1 MKINVYRWIFSNI
14 HFWTLHQV
22 EPAAPKLT
30 VVFQWNPKIEVE
42 SNDFTENLL
51 DTCNF
56 RMLLT
61 LQGKLRYL
69 KVIKIKLSQFKLS

>member
-1 MKINVYRWIFSNI
+1 MF

-61 LQGKLRYL
+61 LQGKLRDL
-69 KVIKIKLSQFKLS
+69 KIFGFQSLMFTKMNFQSNVQK

>member
-1 MKINVYRWIFSNI
+1 MF
-14 HFWTLHQV
+14 HFWTLFQV

-61 LQGKLRYL
+61 LQGKFRAPKFRDFNRQCL
-69 KVIKIKLSQFKLS
+69 K